1 MLAGAWARPSQERG
15 FRRLSQLQLPS
26 FNASNV
32 ATQLGI
38 TNPGT
43 TIFRTA
49 PLTSTPAPA
58 PAPAPLPAPAAAPPV
73 VPAVPALPPAAAVL
87 PVAPV
92 LASGPAAAPGNATGA
107 AGNVSAPGADVTA
120 APGEKVDTVPVTGPI
135 LTAHNVEQP

>member
-1 MLAGAWARPSQERG
+1 MLAGAWARPNQDRG

-32 ATQLGI
+32 AAQLGI

-58 PAPAPLPAPAAAPPV
+58 PAPAAAPPV
-73 VPAVPALPPAAAVL
+73 VPAVPAPPPAAAVL
-87 PVAPV
+87 PVAAV
-92 LASGPAAAPGNATGA
+92 LGSGPAAAPGNVTGA
-107 AGNVSAPGADVTA
+107 AGNVSAPGVDVAA
-120 APGEKVDTVPVTGPI
+120 APGEKVDTIT
-135 LTAHNVEQP
+135 